1 MIEIWQ
7 PRYKDRK
14 VLIATYKV
22 GDTNTIVFTK
32 SKYLKGKVFKVSGE
46 VIRKYPK
53 ETNGTI
59 ECYAVPMSEL
69 EMINE

>member
-32 SKYLKGKVFKVSGE
+32 AKYLKGKVFKCSGE
-46 VIRKYPK
+46 TIRKYPK

-69 EMINE
+69 TLEN